1 MLTFVQVTDP
11 ATIHSPLAVAVAVGT
26 DAAVHLDDQLQV
38 VLDDATVAELTKLA
52 DVLEASATP
61 ITVHVEPAL
70 LAALRGSQ
78 PALADRF
85 AAALKKAT
93 VLSAPELPLDVSAA
107 AAADQRALY
116 TQWLAGGEDLF
127 GTSDLPGTT
136 LRAAT
141 AVTTPLSEPG
151 GELLRDLGTRLLL
164 LPPDIYD
171 SLGGSI
177 RGYTDTSQLVR
188 VRLSDDRSF
197 DAAIVDRAIGR
208 RLANPSDQPYLDAVY
223 TTVDLLADR
232 QDFID
237 RQLDP
242 ARRTVLIGT
251 SDLGLPD
258 PAVLGPLT
266 ELITSTAG
274 LSVSSVS
281 QLGAS
286 TDTMVY
292 DGGPLTVDL
301 PATTDATIAGR
312 IAVRDDLAAR
322 ADQTRTMLTA
332 DNPLPSHWQSQL
344 DVLPSSA
351 VSEAQVVAIQ
361 QQMMGD
367 FDVVRGSV
375 EPPHG
380 LDFTMTGRTGTLR
393 LKLRNTADYPVNVR
407 VRLGAASNKLTF
419 PPENVYQLAPNDT
432 TELHFEIKARANG
445 RFPVYL
451 TLLAPGDTATVAN
464 PLSRTRFT
472 ATVFGFSGLGN
483 LVTGAALLILLTW
496 WVHHIRTS
504 RRRKAAEAAMR
515 RHPVGAGMT
524 ASSSVPDP

>member
-1 MLTFVQVTDP
+1 M
-11 ATIHSPLAVAVAVGT
+11 
-26 DAAVHLDDQLQV
+26 
-38 VLDDATVAELTKLA
+38 
-52 DVLEASATP
+52 
-61 ITVHVEPAL
+61 
-70 LAALRGSQ
+70 
-78 PALADRF
+78 
-85 AAALKKAT
+85 
-93 VLSAPELPLDVSAA
+93 
-107 AAADQRALY
+107 
-116 TQWLAGGEDLF
+116 
-127 GTSDLPGTT
+127 
-136 LRAAT
+136 
-141 AVTTPLSEPG
+141 
-151 GELLRDLGTRLLL
+151 
-164 LPPDIYD
+164 
-171 SLGGSI
+171 
-177 RGYTDTSQLVR
+177 R

-232 QDFID
+232 QDFIT

-266 ELITSTAG
+266 QLITSTAG

-301 PATTDATIAGR
+301 PATTDASIAER

-332 DNPLPSHWQSQL
+332 DNPLPSYWQSQL

-367 FDVVRGSV
+367 FADVRGSV
-375 EPPHG
+375 EPPRG

-464 PLSRTRFT
+464 PLSITRFT
-472 ATVFGFSGLGN
+472 ATVYGFSGLGN

-496 WVHHIRTS
+496 WVHHIRNS

-515 RHPVGAGMT
+515 RHPVGAGMP